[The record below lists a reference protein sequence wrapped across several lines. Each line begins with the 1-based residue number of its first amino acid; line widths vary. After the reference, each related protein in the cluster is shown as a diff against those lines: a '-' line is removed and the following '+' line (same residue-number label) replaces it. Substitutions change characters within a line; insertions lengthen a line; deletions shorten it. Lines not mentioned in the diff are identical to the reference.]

1 MKIAIKTLKEFSTD
15 MNATVLEKF
24 QAAFPDA
31 TCKAV
36 LDSVV
41 IDVQPDSLES
51 TLTRLKTDPD
61 FNCSLLLDVTGID
74 YKDYP
79 EAKEARF
86 FVVYTVRN
94 WKDNLLVQVRTPV
107 ADPETGIP
115 TATHL
120 WSSADWGERETW
132 DQYGIHFQNHPD
144 LRRILNHYQFE
155 GHPLRKDYDIK
166 KGQICRENDSLEKE
180 IRARLAKNGVEE
192 STMKDINTEIMFL
205 NLGPSHPATH
215 GAIRILTA
223 LDGET
228 IMANVNEIGY
238 LHRGFEKT
246 SENLT
251 YNQIIPLTDRLN
263 YCSSMMNNIAYV
275 KAVESWLG
283 IEITERAQFMRVVLS
298 EFYRVLD
305 HLVCIAANMVDMGG
319 LTNYWYLYNE
329 KEAAYD
335 LISRLTG
342 ARLTSS
348 FTRIGGMYRDFYEG
362 WQSDLELHLKAIEK
376 GIADSMSL
384 VVKNRIV
391 HDRTQGVCVLSAE
404 DALSYG
410 FTGPSLRASGVP
422 FDLRKDAPYYNYE
435 SFDFEVPVG
444 SKGDIYDRI
453 MIRFEEMFQSISIIR
468 QAMKSIPG
476 GPVFIKDSQVALPA
490 KADVYNN
497 IEGLANHFKLIFDGV
512 KTPAGEWYDSYEAAN
527 GELGF
532 HFVSDGS
539 GRPYKLKVRPPC
551 FYIMSGFHK
560 MVEGNM
566 IADAVINLGSINI
579 IGGELDR

>member
-1 MKIAIKTLKEFSTD
+1 
-15 MNATVLEKF
+15 MNATTLEKI

-31 TCKAV
+31 TCKVV

-41 IDVQPDSLES
+41 VDVQAENLEN
-51 TLTRLKTDPD
+51 TLFRLKNEPD
-61 FNCSLLLDVTGID
+61 FNCGLLVDVTAID
-74 YKDYP
+74 YLEYP
-79 EAKEARF
+79 QAQKARF
-86 FVVYTVRN
+86 YVVYTMRN
-94 WKDNLLVQVRTPV
+94 WEKNILVQVRTPV
-107 ADPETGIP
+107 PDPELGIP

-120 WSSADWGERETW
+120 WGSAIFGEREVY

-144 LRRILNHYQFE
+144 LRRILNHWQFQ
-155 GHPLRKDYDIK
+155 GHPLRKDYPID
-166 KGQICRENDSLEKE
+166 KGQVCYETDSLEKE
-180 IRARLAKNGVEE
+180 IRARLAKKGVDEA
-192 STMKDINTEIMFL
+192 TLKDINTEVMYL

-228 IMANVNEIGY
+228 ILANVNEVGY

-246 SENLT
+246 AENRT

-263 YCSSMMNNIAYV
+263 YCSSMINNIAYA
-275 KAVESWLG
+275 KAVESWMG
-283 IEITERAQFMRVVLS
+283 VEITERAKFMRVVLS

-305 HLVCIAANMVDMGG
+305 HLVCLAAALVDMGG

-348 FTRIGGMYRDFYEG
+348 FTRIGGMYRDFYDGWEG
-362 WQSDLELHLKAIEK
+362 DLEIHLRAIEK
-376 GIADSMSL
+376 GFGDALKL
-384 VVKNRIV
+384 VDTNRIV
-391 HDRTQGVCVLSAE
+391 HDRTQGVCVVSAE
-404 DALSYG
+404 TALSYG
-410 FTGPSLRASGVP
+410 FTGPVLRASGVP

-444 SKGDIYDRI
+444 TNGDIYDRF
-453 MIRFEEMFQSISIIR
+453 MIRFYEMAQSIRIIR
-468 QAMKSIPG
+468 QAMKHIPK
-476 GPVFIKDSQVALPA
+476 GPVNVKDSQVCLPP
-490 KADVYNN
+490 KQQVYSN
-497 IEGLANHFKLIFDGV
+497 IEGLANHFKLIFEGV
-512 KTPAGEWYDSYEAAN
+512 KTPPGEWYDSYEAAN

-539 GRPYKLKVRPPC
+539 GKPYKLKVRPPC
-551 FYIMSGFHK
+551 FYIMGGFHK

-566 IADAVINLGSINI
+566 IADAVINLSCINI